1 MDTAALDHIIR
12 LALEED
18 APEGD
23 ITSAA
28 LVPTDAR
35 SEAVITAKEDGV
47 MAGMPAAR
55 RVFELVDPDIA
66 LNAFIDEGA
75 DFENGQALAMV
86 RGRTASILTGERVAL
101 NFLQRLC
108 GVATLTRRYVAAVAG
123 TKAKI
128 LDTRKTTPGL
138 RFLEKYAVRM
148 GGGANHRM
156 SLSDMV
162 LIKDNHLA
170 FIGRIAD
177 AVRLARQKAPQGKR
191 IEVEVKDLDE
201 LKEALEAGADMVMLD
216 NMTPA
221 MIKKA
226 VEMTAGRVPLEASGN
241 IRLETVHLVAET
253 GVDFISVGALTHS
266 FKAVDISLEF

>member
-1 MDTAALDHIIR
+1 MDTAALDRIIR

-28 LVPTDAR
+28 LVPPDAR

-55 RVFELVDPDIA
+55 RVFELVDPDIT
-66 LNAFIDEGA
+66 LNPFIDEGGE
-75 DFENGQALAMV
+75 FENGQALAMV
-86 RGRTASILTGERVAL
+86 RGRTASILTAERVAL

-108 GVATLTRRYVAAVAG
+108 GIATLTRRYVAAAAG
-123 TKAKI
+123 TKVKI

-170 FIGRIAD
+170 FVGRISD
-177 AVRLARQKAPQGKR
+177 AVKLARQNAPQGKK
-191 IEVEVKDLDE
+191 IEIEVKDLDE
-201 LKEALEAGADMVMLD
+201 LKEALDAGADMVMLD

-221 MIKKA
+221 VIKKA

>member
-1 MDTAALDHIIR
+1 MDTAALDRIIR

-28 LVPTDAR
+28 LVPPDAR

-55 RVFELVDPDIA
+55 RVFELLDPNIA
-66 LNAFIDEGA
+66 VNSFVDEGA

-123 TKAKI
+123 TKVKI

-148 GGGANHRM
+148 GGGSNHRM
-156 SLSDMV
+156 NLSDMV

-170 FIGRIAD
+170 FVGRISD
-177 AVRLARQKAPQGKR
+177 AVRLARQKAPQGKK

-201 LKEALEAGADMVMLD
+201 LKEALDAGADMVMLD

-241 IRLETVHLVAET
+241 IKLETVHLVAET

>member
-1 MDTAALDHIIR
+1 MDTEALDRIIS

-18 APEGD
+18 APDGD

-28 LVPTDAR
+28 LVPPDAR

-55 RVFELVDPDIA
+55 RVFELVDPDTA
-66 LNAFIDEGA
+66 LNIFLDEGA
-75 DFENGQALAMV
+75 DFENGQALALV

-108 GVATLTRRYVAAVAG
+108 GIATLTRRYVAAVAG
-123 TKAKI
+123 TKVKI

-170 FIGRIAD
+170 FVGRISD
-177 AVRLARQKAPQGKR
+177 AVRLARQKVPQGKK

-201 LKEALEAGADMVMLD
+201 LKEALDAGADMVMLD

-226 VEMTAGRVPLEASGN
+226 VEMTGGMVPLEASGN